1 MNKPKIVSV
10 IIPNYNYAD
19 FIIERIDSVISQTYP
34 ISELIIL
41 DDASTDNSVEII
53 NKKIV
58 EIKKENPKLT
68 IKLLLNQKNSGG
80 CVFSQWQK
88 GLKEATGDYFWIAE
102 ADDSCNKKFLA
113 NAIEKMEKDE
123 EIKLFFSDSKRI
135 NQNGKIISPTCTD
148 MTDMWKSGHWKK
160 DYVADGKEEIKK
172 YLSGQIF
179 IMNVSSV
186 LWKNEKRCLDIFE
199 EAKKYKVAGDW
210 YIYSRI
216 LEEGKIAYCA
226 KPLNYFR
233 KHNKGSASTLKNRTH
248 EYDEVYE
255 IQEIIRKKYKLTK
268 EEEKWQIIRRRG
280 MGFTENE
287 KNIGTKGRIA
297 WLVPCFSQG
306 SGGHRT
312 IFQNVNFLISN
323 GHQCDIYVD
332 MPEPGTAILKHIED
346 WYGEFKGDVFQG
358 FELSNREYDLVLATG
373 WNTAKYVA
381 ESHGK
386 NKLYFIQD
394 YEPWF
399 FPMNEKHIA
408 AEQSYKYGLEGVTIG
423 RWLAH
428 KINHKYHVPT
438 RFFNFCADTSTYHP
452 IKNTKKEKAVCLIFQ
467 LGKARRCDE
476 LALRSL
482 EIVKKINPDIKIYLF
497 GSAKRKINGL
507 DVEHLGVLT
516 TKECNALYNKCAV
529 GLSMSASN
537 PSRIPFEMMSAGLPV
552 VEIYAE
558 NNLYDLPEEGCLLAE
573 PSPEAIASAIL
584 RIINDTNLQKEMGQ
598 KGHEYMK
605 DYPLER
611 GFNQFLKI
619 VEDTISG
626 VKTQQGIPIK
636 QSYNKAPIK
645 PIKEAIRISQ
655 QPSYISFSS
664 VPTYSELIKRGTK
677 YIFGRTKK
685 TTGKILRS
693 MYRKIKYGPN
703 I

>member
-332 MPEPGTAILKHIED
+332 MP
-346 WYGEFKGDVFQG
+346 
-358 FELSNREYDLVLATG
+358 R
-373 WNTAKYVA
+373 
-381 ESHGK
+381 
-386 NKLYFIQD
+386 
-394 YEPWF
+394 
-399 FPMNEKHIA
+399 
-408 AEQSYKYGLEGVTIG
+408 
-423 RWLAH
+423 
-428 KINHKYHVPT
+428 
-438 RFFNFCADTSTYHP
+438 
-452 IKNTKKEKAVCLIFQ
+452 
-467 LGKARRCDE
+467 
-476 LALRSL
+476 
-482 EIVKKINPDIKIYLF
+482 
-497 GSAKRKINGL
+497 
-507 DVEHLGVLT
+507 
-516 TKECNALYNKCAV
+516 
-529 GLSMSASN
+529 
-537 PSRIPFEMMSAGLPV
+537 PF
-552 VEIYAE
+552 
-558 NNLYDLPEEGCLLAE
+558 
-573 PSPEAIASAIL
+573 
-584 RIINDTNLQKEMGQ
+584 
-598 KGHEYMK
+598 
-605 DYPLER
+605 
-611 GFNQFLKI
+611 
-619 VEDTISG
+619 
-626 VKTQQGIPIK
+626 
-636 QSYNKAPIK
+636 
-645 PIKEAIRISQ
+645 
-655 QPSYISFSS
+655 
-664 VPTYSELIKRGTK
+664 
-677 YIFGRTKK
+677 
-685 TTGKILRS
+685 
-693 MYRKIKYGPN
+693 
-703 I
+703 